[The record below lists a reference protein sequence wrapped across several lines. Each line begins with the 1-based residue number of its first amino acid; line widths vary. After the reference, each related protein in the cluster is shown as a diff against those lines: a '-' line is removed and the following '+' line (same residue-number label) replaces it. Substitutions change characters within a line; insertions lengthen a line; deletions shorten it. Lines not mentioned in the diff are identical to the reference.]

1 MEVITMELNGID
13 PVENEASRVIIGG
26 EVAGGIKSFES
37 PGGQIHGGAGQASGG
52 FARDGIRG
60 FETGDDA
67 RVAEE
72 ERMDLEG
79 GGDVVASR

>member
-1 MEVITMELNGID
+1 MELNGID

-26 EVAGGIKSFES
+26 EVAGGLISYGS
-37 PGGQIHGGAGQASGG
+37 PGGQTHGSAGQPPGD
-52 FARDGIRG
+52 FARDGFRR

-67 RVAEE
+67 GVAVE

-79 GGDVVASR
+79 GGDALAGR